1 MKDRI
6 PLYPGRVKMTPVS
19 GQANIYDMERADQP
33 TQEGTPLNKATLL
46 SDATAA
52 ALGLAGDDPT
62 VDEALAS
69 ISKLFDSDRC
79 VEIITSSKNWIAPD
93 DALYNTIHVL
103 CVGGGGAGGI
113 AGNTAYSSSGG
124 GGSGQ
129 FVEADVV
136 ITPGDSYAIQIGA
149 GGAKPTTT
157 SGDGGNG
164 GSTIFGNKT
173 VG

>member
-62 VDEALAS
+62 VDEACCRKHWAEGK
-69 ISKLFDSDRC
+69 ISND
-79 VEIITSSKNWIAPD
+79 
-93 DALYNTIHVL
+93 
-103 CVGGGGAGGI
+103 
-113 AGNTAYSSSGG
+113 
-124 GGSGQ
+124 
-129 FVEADVV
+129 
-136 ITPGDSYAIQIGA
+136 
-149 GGAKPTTT
+149 
-157 SGDGGNG
+157 
-164 GSTIFGNKT
+164 
-173 VG
+173 

>member
-79 VEIITSSKNWIAPD
+79 VEIITSSTRRCP
-93 DALYNTIHVL
+93 LQYNPRFMRRWRRRWRNSRKLSLFQQRRRRERSVR
-103 CVGGGGAGGI
+103 
-113 AGNTAYSSSGG
+113 
-124 GGSGQ
+124 
-129 FVEADVV
+129 
-136 ITPGDSYAIQIGA
+136 
-149 GGAKPTTT
+149 
-157 SGDGGNG
+157 
-164 GSTIFGNKT
+164 
-173 VG
+173 